1 MNRAYQLHI
10 LLQTNNNNKI
20 ETLLETL
27 DLNNITDN
35 GLMSNLIIYFIKN
48 NDSRINILLNNKIK
62 LMKRDYLMLCNYYY
76 NSNYS
81 TSLKMFNDYI
91 VGKEVLTKDIDYIIE
106 NKMYKLLALLNGI
119 YIKSNINNMPLY
131 THNIG
136 NNIIDMSIIDNI
148 IVHISSH
155 ISKSYLDEFNIVI
168 SKQCYNHIIDG
179 CNVILY
185 KGQITKKNLLN
196 LYKISNNKNSLL
208 IIHKR
213 HIKKYPEIKF
223 ELDKLNIKYY
233 LTPFNFN
240 DDLFILLAFLN
251 NPHAFII
258 SNDNFRDHIFNYNQN
273 IHDYNQFKNYLKH
286 HTLSF
291 TYDSINKID
300 TQLDMIYH
308 NNNDIIVPH
317 TSGKYLKLKLEKH

>member
-1 MNRAYQLHI
+1 MIMNRAYQLHI
-10 LLQTNNNNKI
+10 LLETNNNNKI

-35 GLMSNLIIYFIKN
+35 GLMSNLIIYFIKK
-48 NDSRINILLNNKIK
+48 NDYRINILLNNKIK

-81 TSLKMFNDYI
+81 NSLKMFNDYI
-91 VGKEVLTKDIDYIIE
+91 VGKEILSKDIDYLVE
-106 NKMYKLLALLNGI
+106 NKMYKLLALLNGL
-119 YIKSNINNMPLY
+119 YIKSTINNEQLY
-131 THNIG
+131 DYNN
-136 NNIIDMSIIDNI
+136 NNIIDINILDNI
-148 IVHISSH
+148 KQHIANLIDINTIDS
-155 ISKSYLDEFNIVI
+155 FNEHLT
-168 SKQCYNHIIDG
+168 KYHYNRIIDG

-185 KGQITKKNLLN
+185 KGKISKKNLIN

-213 HIKKYPEIKF
+213 HIKKNPEIKS
-223 ELDKLNIKYY
+223 ELDRLNIKYY

-258 SNDNFRDHIFNYNQN
+258 SNDKFRDHIYNYNQN
-273 IHDYNQFKNYLKH
+273 LHDYNQFKNYLKQ

-291 TYDSINKID
+291 TYDLIESYN
-300 TQLDMIYH
+300 THLDMIYH
-308 NNNDIIVPH
+308 DNDEIIVPH
-317 TSGKYLKLKLEKH
+317 TSGKYLKFKLD